1 MNRKNIVI
9 ALAGNPNSGKT
20 TIFNA
25 ITGARQH
32 VGNYPGVTVERK
44 EGRVKYKGHDITVID
59 LPGTYGLSDY
69 SPDEVVARRVIIE
82 EKPDILVNVVDASN
96 LERNLY
102 LTMQIKELEV
112 PVIMVLNMADVAEKN
127 KVKINYEMLSQLLGL
142 PVIRAVGSKNEGID
156 EILEAVIN
164 CDSVRSSIRERQV
177 RYRPEIEKEMSRLE
191 EQLQSLKHLGLET
204 AAGVDEGVSFLST
217 PSRWLL
223 TGLLGNDKLVSKQI
237 AVYKESQSFMSEVE
251 QSRMRLNNLLGDDP
265 EMALVEDRYAFTRG
279 ICREACQRSTLDD
292 KLTLTEKIDNVM
304 LNRVLGIPIFLGL
317 MWLLFQLTF
326 TLGSPPMDWID
337 AGVSTLGD
345 WLNANM
351 ADGMLRSLL
360 VDGIVGGVGGI
371 IVFLP
376 NILLLFLGIAFLEG
390 TGYMARAAFVMD
402 QVMHKAG
409 LHGKSFV
416 PMLIGF
422 GCGVPALMASRT
434 LENPRDRLVTMLVT
448 PLMSCGAR
456 LPVYSILTAA
466 FFPGQMGGNI
476 LFSIYLL
483 GIFMAIVMARIF
495 RTWVLPGDTEP
506 FVMELPTYQLP
517 TIRNILIHMWE
528 RTWLY
533 LKKAGTILLAI
544 SILMWGLFTFPTA
557 DSRGGK
563 WENSTVQLENSYAGQ
578 LGRAIAPV
586 FQPLGFDWKTSVALV
601 AGLGAKEVVVSTLG
615 TLYSIEDEEA
625 LAGEEGESFGGFAER
640 AREQSGYT
648 PLVAYVLMI
657 FTLLYVPCMAFI
669 AVMKRETNGWKWPL
683 FTIAYTLILAWVVSF
698 LAYRGGLLLGIGI

>member
-1 MNRKNIVI
+1 MNGKNIVI

-25 ITGARQH
+25 LTGGRQH

-44 EGRVKYKGHDITVID
+44 EGRVKYKGHEITVID
-59 LPGTYGLSDY
+59 LPGTYGLSAY
-69 SPDEVVARRVIIE
+69 SPDEVVARQVIIGG
-82 EKPDILVNVVDASN
+82 KPDILVNIADASN

-102 LTMQIKELEV
+102 LTMQLKELGI
-112 PVIMVLNMADVAEKN
+112 PVIVVLNMADVAENN
-127 KVKINYEMLSQLLGL
+127 KVKINYKLLSQLLGL
-142 PVIRAVGSKNEGID
+142 PVIRAVGSKNEGIK

-164 CDSVRSSIRERQV
+164 NDSKQSSPRERQV
-177 RYRPEIEKEMSRLE
+177 RYRPEIEKELSRLQE
-191 EQLQSLKHLGLET
+191 ILQTLKPPGSEA
-204 AAGVDEGVSFLST
+204 AAGIDAGVSF
-217 PSRWLL
+217 PSLPHRWLL
-223 TGLLGNDKLVSKQI
+223 TKLLENDKEASKQI
-237 AVYKESQSFMSEVE
+237 AVYEESQSLRSEVE
-251 QSRMRLNNLLGDDP
+251 QSRTRLNNLLGEDP
-265 EMALVEDRYAFTRG
+265 EMALVEDRYALVRG
-279 ICREACQRSTLDD
+279 ICREACQRSTLD
-292 KLTLTEKIDNVM
+292 KPTITEKIDNVL

-337 AGVSTLGD
+337 SGVSFLGE
-345 WLNANM
+345 WLNSNL

-360 VDGIVGGVGGI
+360 VDGIIGGVGGI

-376 NILLLFLGIAFLEG
+376 NIVLLFLGIAFLEG

-456 LPVYSILTAA
+456 LPVYSLLIAA
-466 FFPGQMGGNI
+466 FFPNQMGGNI

-483 GIFMAIVMARIF
+483 GIFMAIFMARVF
-495 RTWVLPGDTEP
+495 RTWVLPGETEP

-517 TIRNILIHMWE
+517 TIKYILIHMWE
-528 RTWLY
+528 RAWLY

-544 SILMWGLFTFPTA
+544 SILMWGLFTFPTVV
-557 DSRGGK
+557 SRGAEG
-563 WENSTVQLENSYAGQ
+563 ENTASQLENSYAGR
-578 LGRAIAPV
+578 LGKVIEPV
-586 FQPLGFDWKTSVALV
+586 FSPLGFDWKTSVALV
-601 AGLGAKEVVVSTLG
+601 AGFGAKEVVVSTLG
-615 TLYSIEDEEA
+615 TLYSIEDEDA
-625 LAGEEGESFGGFAER
+625 LAEEEEESVSGFAER

-648 PLVAYVLMI
+648 PLVAYVLMV
-657 FTLLYVPCMAFI
+657 FTLLYVPCMALI

-683 FTIAYTLILAWVVSF
+683 FTIGYTVVLAWVVSF
-698 LAYRGGLLLGIGI
+698 LVYRGGLLFGIGI